1 MLENGVASRFLV
13 TTTSVVHELVEGPRL
28 DMGRGLTLVI
38 MLVAVLGGIDN
49 LWVHQICLVLIIGL
63 RWMWQGV
70 RRVDQ
75 SLCGTD
81 DYRLF

>member
-1 MLENGVASRFLV
+1 MLEYGVASRFLV
-13 TTTSVVHELVEGPRL
+13 TTSVVHELVEGTGL
-28 DMGRGLTLVI
+28 DMGRGLALVI

-63 RWMWQGV
+63 RWMWQRVRGV
-70 RRVDQ
+70 DK